1 MKWILDFILRRREDR
16 ELAQEVATHLEEKVA
31 DLMESGMSEREARYK
46 ARREFGN
53 VALYKE
59 ISREVWGWSWL
70 EALLQD
76 LRYGVR
82 MLRKNPGF
90 TLVAA
95 TTLALGIAVNTT
107 IFSLV
112 SGWLLKKPAVADPD
126 RVVMVVS

>member
-1 MKWILDFILRRREDR
+1 MKWILDFVLRRREDR

-59 ISREVWGWSWL
+59 ISREVWGWGWL

-82 MLRKNPGF
+82 ILRKNPGF

-95 TTLALGIAVNTT
+95 TTLALG
-107 IFSLV
+107 L
-112 SGWLLKKPAVADPD
+112 P
-126 RVVMVVS
+126 